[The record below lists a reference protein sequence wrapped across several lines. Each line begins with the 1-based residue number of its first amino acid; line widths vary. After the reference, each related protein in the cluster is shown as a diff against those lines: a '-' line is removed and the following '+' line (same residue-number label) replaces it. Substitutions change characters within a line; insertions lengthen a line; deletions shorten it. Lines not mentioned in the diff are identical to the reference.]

1 MNTQRKSYSSDVD
14 DTEWNFVVSSLIL
27 MHRDAPQRDHTLR
40 EVFDALRWIA
50 RAGTG

>member
-1 MNTQRKSYSSDVD
+1 MNTQRKSYPSDVAD
-14 DTEWNFVVSSLIL
+14 IEWNFVVSSLTL

-40 EVFDALRWIA
+40 EVFDALRWIV